1 MSYGLYDEDRC
12 DPTNPGPEPEPP
24 RVAFDRL
31 EARLVWLERI
41 EEAARAN
48 YASMAAH
55 YGDSEE
61 EWWPQLYV
69 ALAATEEGAEE

>member
-1 MSYGLYDEDRC
+1 MSAEDVRIV
-12 DPTNPGPEPEPP
+12 
-24 RVAFDRL
+24 R
-31 EARLVWLERI
+31 EALARLERI
-41 EEAARAN
+41 EKEARAN